1 VRTVVNWKQLWACGL
16 LSATQD
22 DPFSESTIFN
32 SMAGH
37 EFVLPLNS
45 KRTALGI
52 TTRAPTEAELQRC
65 PRVSLSLE
73 HEQDPQ
79 NVCFP
84 KTLRIMEEEVSRTVG
99 AVRTQGEDSYD
110 IFDSSKDNAEN
121 QLLDILASC
130 SVAPIPSKATE
141 VEVEVQDDPQL
152 KALQSKGQHSLVSP
166 DAPSERWQIGLE
178 VAKEAVNRTTQ

>member
-1 VRTVVNWKQLWACGL
+1 MGNPPDHQCGHAQVRAVVNWKQLRACGL

-37 EFVLPLNS
+37 EFVPPLNS

-65 PRVSLSLE
+65 PRVFSSSLE

-99 AVRTQGEDSYD
+99 AVRTQGEDSHD
-110 IFDSSKDNAEN
+110 IFDRRRF
-121 QLLDILASC
+121 L
-130 SVAPIPSKATE
+130 
-141 VEVEVQDDPQL
+141 
-152 KALQSKGQHSLVSP
+152 
-166 DAPSERWQIGLE
+166 
-178 VAKEAVNRTTQ
+178 